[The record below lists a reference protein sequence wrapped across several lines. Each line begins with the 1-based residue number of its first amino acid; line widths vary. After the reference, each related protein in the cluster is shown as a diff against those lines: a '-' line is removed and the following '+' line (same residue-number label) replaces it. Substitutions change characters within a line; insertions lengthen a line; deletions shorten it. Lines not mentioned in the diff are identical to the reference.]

1 VDAENQ
7 RLADASDGGYARKQ
21 AECEQAANDA
31 SAAKRE
37 YEEHRQGA
45 ARLREDAEAAE
56 RDFTEAKGP
65 LEQKKR
71 EIAQAENQL
80 RNLTREGGSRQSG
93 FHARMPALLKAI
105 QQEQS
110 WESRPVGP
118 IGHHV
123 TLLEPKWSS
132 ILERVFGGT
141 LASFIVSSKNDMKLL
156 FDIMRRVQW

>member
-1 VDAENQ
+1 V
-7 RLADASDGGYARKQ
+7 SGGGYARKQ
-21 AECEQAANDA
+21 AECEQAANNA
-31 SAAKRE
+31 SAAKKE

-45 ARLREDAEAAE
+45 ARLREDIENAEA
-56 RDFTEAKGP
+56 DLTEAKAP

-71 EIAQAENQL
+71 EIGQAENQL
-80 RNLTREGGSRQSG
+80 RNLTKEGGSRQSG
-93 FHARMPALLKAI
+93 FNVKMPALLKAI

-110 WESRPVGP
+110 WESPPVGP

-123 TLLEPKWSS
+123 TLLEPKWSA

-141 LASFIVSSKNDMKLL
+141 LSSFIVSSKNDMKLL